1 MYLPKL
7 RELSEALRSLFS
19 LPFTT
24 KFPAKPHQP
33 ADGFRGFPEYYK
45 EYCVGCGTCAQVCPT
60 GAISITDDIVAR
72 KRILRVDYTACA
84 QCGQCEE
91 KCITGKGI
99 QLSKNYL
106 LAISDLKDQAVYNSV
121 EKNLALCEACGTKI
135 ACFDHLLFVKERLG
149 AKSYANP
156 NLLLVTQQQF
166 SEIPESRVKDRLR
179 REDYVKM
186 VCPKCRHKIV
196 VKDEF

>member
-60 GAISITDDIVAR
+60 SAISVTDDIVAR

>member
-1 MYLPKL
+1 MFLPKL
-7 RELSEALRSLFS
+7 RELNEALRSLFS

-33 ADGFRGFPEYYK
+33 ADGFRGFPEYHQ
-45 EYCVGCGTCAQVCPT
+45 EFCVGCGTCAQVCPT
-60 GAISITDDIVAR
+60 SAISVTDDIAAH
-72 KRILRVDYTACA
+72 KRILRVDYTSCA
-84 QCGQCEE
+84 QCGQCQE

-106 LAISDLKDQAVYNSV
+106 LAISDLKDQAVYNTV
-121 EKNLALCEACGTKI
+121 EKDLALCEACGTKI
-135 ACFDHLLFVKERLG
+135 ACFDQLLFVKERLG

-166 SEIPESRVKDRLR
+166 SEIPDSHVKDRLR

>member
-60 GAISITDDIVAR
+60 GAISVTDDIAAH
-72 KRILRVDYTACA
+72 KRILRVDYTSCA
-84 QCGQCEE
+84 QCGQCQE

-166 SEIPESRVKDRLR
+166 SEVPDSHVKDRLR

>member
-156 NLLLVTQQQF
+156 NLLLVN
-166 SEIPESRVKDRLR
+166 
-179 REDYVKM
+179 
-186 VCPKCRHKIV
+186 H
-196 VKDEF
+196 

>member
-1 MYLPKL
+1 MFLPKL
-7 RELSEALRSLFS
+7 RELNEALRSLFS

-33 ADGFRGFPEYYK
+33 ADGFRGFPEYHK

-60 GAISITDDIVAR
+60 GAISITDDIAAH
-72 KRILRVDYTACA
+72 KRILRVDYTSCA

>member
-60 GAISITDDIVAR
+60 GAISVTDDIAAH
-72 KRILRVDYTACA
+72 KRILRVDYTSCA
-84 QCGQCEE
+84 QCGQCQE

>member
-1 MYLPKL
+1 MFLPKL
-7 RELSEALRSLFS
+7 RELNEALRSLFS

-33 ADGFRGFPEYYK
+33 ADGFRGFPEYHQ
-45 EYCVGCGTCAQVCPT
+45 EFCVGCGTCAQVCPT
-60 GAISITDDIVAR
+60 GAISITDDIVAH
-72 KRILRVDYTACA
+72 KRILRVDYTSCA

-99 QLSKNYL
+99 QLSKNYS

>member
-60 GAISITDDIVAR
+60 GAISVTDDIAAH
-72 KRILRVDYTACA
+72 KRILRVDYTSCA
-84 QCGQCEE
+84 QCGQCQE

-106 LAISDLKDQAVYNSV
+106 LAISDLKDQAVYNTV
-121 EKNLALCEACGTKI
+121 EKDLALCEACGTKI
-135 ACFDHLLFVKERLG
+135 ACFDQLLFVKERLG